1 MTWNGRLNRWFRG
14 SLIGSTLVC
23 AVIAGIDCR
32 ADSVIMKNGIVY
44 RGQGAPDRDNTL
56 VFISDGLK
64 RVVVRDS
71 KIERIEPNN
80 AFRTGEKFQL
90 VQPMTVHGGI
100 MPDEVVSVQASP
112 WNERGRRSFQYVGA
126 RLDKTIRMEQA
137 IIEIGPHIT
146 RFRGVDGFWVGM
158 IETNQVPRESVTKL
172 LGRVQQNNAEE
183 RERVVRFLMD
193 VGWLAEA
200 KQELDRL
207 VKDFPDPNLKER
219 AASARQFIIQA
230 EALERRGEIDVSKRA
245 QQYDRAAKL
254 LKSFND
260 NAIPT
265 QLLVEVREIERRDQQ
280 QRAADL
286 GVAAELRKLADELPS
301 ADRKFWKEPVAE
313 VLKALGE
320 APDAVRDRLAAW
332 RKAKAQAGSK
342 PQTQFA
348 LAMSGSVAGIDMAV
362 RDLKDAQTLWKAR
375 DIVASYLTGPPGP
388 RSELLTQLDGL
399 DWQSAI
405 GSADMHR
412 RLEALTRLIQLM
424 PPPRHDG
431 QTEPE
436 KTTTNRVTDDENNE
450 PTVYSVRLPP
460 EYHPLR
466 SYPAIVV
473 LHGGEG
479 PAKAI
484 EPWAAQAAR
493 RGYIL
498 IAPEYSVPGQPPGY
512 HYTANE
518 HAAVELALRD
528 ARQRYAIDSD
538 RVFAAGQLTG
548 GDMAWD
554 YSLAH
559 PDLFAGVVVIS
570 GLPFKFVPRYV
581 SHHERLPLFF
591 VIGEKTPAANNF
603 IYEKYVKPL
612 ILKTWDITYVEYY
625 RRGREELPEEIVPAF
640 EWMDR
645 HRRDPYPKSFKVLTA
660 RDSDNRFYGT
670 VVREFTPGRTT
681 APEAALELGQNLNPA
696 SIEMKSSNLSNLIKF
711 EVNGIKRLDIWL
723 SPKLIDFKRR
733 MEIRIRDK
741 PYYRGQ
747 VKLECE
753 PMLEDL
759 RVRGDR
765 QQLYWH
771 RISAG

>member
-1 MTWNGRLNRWFRG
+1 MTWTGRLNGLFRG
-14 SLIGSTLVC
+14 ALIGSTLAW
-23 AVIAGIDCR
+23 AVVAGVFCR
-32 ADSVIMKNGIVY
+32 GDSVIMKNGIVY

-64 RVVVRDS
+64 RIVVRDS
-71 KIERIEPNN
+71 KIERIEANN

-90 VQPMTVHGGI
+90 DQPMSVHGGV
-100 MPDEVVSVQASP
+100 MPDEVVSVKATP
-112 WNERGRRSFQYVGA
+112 WDDKGRRSFQYVGA

-146 RFRGVDGFWVGM
+146 RFRGVDGFWVGQ
-158 IETNQVPRESVTKL
+158 IETNQVPRESITKL
-172 LGRVQQNNAEE
+172 LARVPQNDVDE
-183 RERVVRFLMD
+183 RERAVRFLMD
-193 VGWLAEA
+193 VGWLPEA

-207 VKDFPDPNLKER
+207 VKDFRDPNLKER
-219 AASARQFIIQA
+219 AASARQFIVQS
-230 EALERRGEIDVSKRA
+230 EALERRSEIDVSKKA

-254 LKSFND
+254 LKSFTD
-260 NAIPT
+260 KAIST
-265 QLLVEVREIERRDQQ
+265 QLLVEIREIERRQDQ

-286 GVAAELRKLADELPS
+286 GMASDLRKLADELPS
-301 ADRKFWKEPVAE
+301 ADHNFWKEPVAE

-332 RKAKAQAGSK
+332 RKAKALAASK
-342 PQTQFA
+342 PLAQFA
-348 LAMSGSVAGIDMAV
+348 LAMSGYVAGIELAV
-362 RDLKDAQTLWKAR
+362 PDLKSALTLWKAR
-375 DIVASYLTGPPGP
+375 DAVASYLARQPGV
-388 RSELLTQLDGL
+388 RSELLAELDGL
-399 DWQSAI
+399 DWQSAV
-405 GSADMHR
+405 GAADMPR
-412 RLEALTRLIQLM
+412 RLEVLSRLIQLM
-424 PPPRHDG
+424 PPPWHDG

-436 KTTTNRVTDDENNE
+436 KTTTNRVMDDENNV
-450 PTVYSVRLPP
+450 PTVYAVRLPP

-473 LHGGEG
+473 LHGGDG

-484 EPWAAQAAR
+484 ESWAAQADR

-498 IAPEYSVPGQPPGY
+498 IAPEYSVPGQPAGY
-512 HYTANE
+512 YYTAGE

-528 ARQRYAIDSD
+528 ARQRYSIDSD

-554 YSLAH
+554 YALAH

-581 SHHERLPLFF
+581 SHHERLPMFF
-591 VIGEKTPAANNF
+591 AIGDKAPAASNF
-603 IYEKYVKPL
+603 VYEKYVKPL
-612 ILKTWDITYVEYY
+612 ILKTWDITFVEYY

-645 HRRDPYPKSFKVLTA
+645 HRRDPYPKSFKVFTA
-660 RDSDNRFYGT
+660 RDSDTRFYGT
-670 VVREFTPGRTT
+670 VIREFSPGRTT
-681 APEAALELGQNLNPA
+681 SPGAAEPLGQNLNPA
-696 SIEMKSSNLSNLIKF
+696 SIEMKSSSLSNLIRL

-733 MEIRIRDK
+733 AQILINDK
-741 PYYRGQ
+741 PYYKGQ

-753 PMLEDL
+753 PLLEDL
-759 RVRGDR
+759 RIRGDR